1 MMQQLAP
8 RLIARGL
15 AKPDLM
21 VIDGRPANQQ
31 HVVVSLLNALLK
43 LVAEIAGHGRD
54 DGLGGEERGFK
65 FRALAWPDLE
75 LGDFEDHGC
84 RFSRG
89 LMPTLTGAAL
99 QRREGHIHC

>member
-1 MMQQLAP
+1 MQQLAP

-15 AKPDLM
+15 AKPDL
-21 VIDGRPANQQ
+21 VVFDGRPANQE

-54 DGLGGEERGFK
+54 DGLGDKERCFK
-65 FRALAWPDLE
+65 LGALAWSDLE

-84 RFSRG
+84 
-89 LMPTLTGAAL
+89 
-99 QRREGHIHC
+99 